1 MTRNDD
7 SIVQQAMA
15 HFKAGDYAQAKTCY
29 QQAAD
34 RYGAHLFAKNVQLC
48 ELRLGKTQVAAV
60 VHSPEAV
67 QLTQTQALLEHYYT
81 RCQELEYQLID
92 KR

>member
-1 MTRNDD
+1 MTKNEN

-15 HFKAGDYAQAKTCY
+15 HFKAGDYAQAKACY

-48 ELRLGKTQVAAV
+48 DLRLGNAQVAFGV
-60 VHSPEAV
+60 NSPEAV
-67 QLTQTQALLEHYYT
+67 QLEQTQALLEYYYT